1 MSTSWSATPLPDSA
15 TAGAG
20 KTMTRFDGQ
29 IKRGDSLVVIQGEL
43 RLKVWALEEFTGAAG
58 ARAALTVS
66 IEEVLAGSFPSHI
79 DELILNANG
88 WDIYLADDA
97 SIPEMKTFR
106 AYDRVIGGLEILK
119 SYGEDAHYVVA
130 EHDEIFAGPDPSK
143 VSEVHLKELE
153 ALGWTPSY
161 AGNFSTF
168 V

>member
-1 MSTSWSATPLPDSA
+1 MSTSWSATSLPDSA

-29 IKRGDSLVVIQGEL
+29 IKRGDSLVVIQGDL

-66 IEEVLAGSFPSHI
+66 LEEVLAGSFPTHV
-79 DELILNANG
+79 DEFILNANG
-88 WDIYLADDA
+88 WDIYLADDP
-97 SIPEMKTFR
+97 SIPEIEIFR
-106 AYDRVIGGLEILK
+106 AYDRVIGGLNILK

-130 EHDEIFAGPDPSK
+130 EHDEIFAGPDSSK
-143 VSEVHLKELE
+143 VSEAHLKELE
-153 ALGWTPSY
+153 ALGWTPSD